1 MELLPF
7 CSKGRHYDEC
17 QATLM
22 CLEPA
27 HIVVYV
33 QASVMSD
40 SCVTGTQQIL
50 GRGLLIKNDS

>member
-7 CSKGRHYDEC
+7 CSKGRHYDVC
-17 QATLM
+17 WATLM
-22 CLEPA
+22 CLEPT
-27 HIVVYV
+27 HIVAYV

-40 SCVTGTQQIL
+40 SCITGTQKIL